1 MSEEEK
7 WKEIINQY
15 TKEQSKGFSIPSKK
29 CPICG
34 KYLINH
40 NIPFSAVQRF
50 INSRY
55 SIVNGQNVVLKY
67 FSTLLPSSIEMAS
80 RGLIK
85 ACWILHMT
93 PKEIV
98 QLGINNKEELK
109 KKLDSLDLYLVNYF
123 SSLSSPSTHPVISKH
138 SVKNICR
145 SLAGFLRVN
154 GVVQRGELFPRV
166 FSMNIPKQ
174 KNYLPSK
181 SDLKKL
187 YHYAKTLRDKC
198 LIQFLVNC
206 PLRKREITRVK
217 WSDIDLSEEYPILTI
232 EDKRLKGQGKGKY
245 QGCRFSMVVCKN
257 LKRLLKKLKEV
268 EQARFRQCRRKEIER
283 LVQEGYSLNEAEEKT
298 KHLIWSDNLPI
309 FLSSDF
315 VMDKR
320 RGVRII
326 KRLEQRSIGYLFNE
340 LQKISGLPI
349 SPHLFRNYLE
359 TIITSKLG
367 QANPLVDLALAHKPT
382 GVRSKYQ
389 EVWKDKEQMIKWFKV
404 IEPYI
409 DLELE
414 PKKKVEIALKTFK
427 ELKAKGISEEEAFTK
442 AFEKVQMMLLKEMT
456 EVKEALLREIEEAR
470 EEYEKRYKK

>member
-1 MSEEEK
+1 MTEEKK

-15 TKEQSKGFSIPSKK
+15 TREQSKGFSIPSKR

-40 NIPFSAVQRF
+40 NIPFTAVQRF
-50 INSRY
+50 INSKH
-55 SIVNGQNVVLKY
+55 SVLNGQNLVLKY
-67 FSTLLPSSIEMAS
+67 FSTLLTSSIEMAS
-80 RGLIK
+80 RGLIRS
-85 ACWILHMT
+85 CWILGMT
-93 PKEIV
+93 PKELIE
-98 QLGINNKEELK
+98 LGLNNKQELK

-123 SSLSSPSTHPVISKH
+123 NTLKTPSTHPVITKH

-174 KNYLPSK
+174 RNYLPSK

-217 WSDIDLSEEYPILTI
+217 WSDIDFSEEYPILTI
-232 EDKRLKGQGKGKY
+232 EDKRLKGEGKGKY
-245 QGCRFSMVVCKN
+245 AGCRFAMVVCKN
-257 LKRLLKKLKEV
+257 LKKLLEKLKEQ

-283 LVQEGYSLNEAEEKT
+283 LVQKGYPLNEAEEMT
-298 KHLIWSDNLPI
+298 KHLIWNEDLPI

-315 VMDKR
+315 TMDKR
-320 RGVRII
+320 KGVRVI
-326 KRLEQRSIGYLFNE
+326 KKLEQRSIGYLFNE

-359 TIITSKLG
+359 TVITSKLG

-389 EVWKDKEQMIKWFKV
+389 EVWRNKEQMLQWYKK

-414 PKKKVEIALKTFK
+414 PKKKVEIALKKFK
-427 ELKAKGISEEEAFTK
+427 ELKAKGVTEEEAFTK
-442 AFEKVQMMLLKEMT
+442 AFETVQMMFLKEMT
-456 EVKEALLREIEEAR
+456 EVKDALLREIEEAR
-470 EEYEKRYKK
+470 EEYERKYLK

>member
-1 MSEEEK
+1 
-7 WKEIINQY
+7 
-15 TKEQSKGFSIPSKK
+15 
-29 CPICG
+29 
-34 KYLINH
+34 
-40 NIPFSAVQRF
+40 
-50 INSRY
+50 
-55 SIVNGQNVVLKY
+55 
-67 FSTLLPSSIEMAS
+67 
-80 RGLIK
+80 
-85 ACWILHMT
+85 
-93 PKEIV
+93 
-98 QLGINNKEELK
+98 
-109 KKLDSLDLYLVNYF
+109 
-123 SSLSSPSTHPVISKH
+123 
-138 SVKNICR
+138 
-145 SLAGFLRVN
+145 
-154 GVVQRGELFPRV
+154 
-166 FSMNIPKQ
+166 
-174 KNYLPSK
+174 
-181 SDLKKL
+181 
-187 YHYAKTLRDKC
+187 
-198 LIQFLVNC
+198 
-206 PLRKREITRVK
+206 
-217 WSDIDLSEEYPILTI
+217 
-232 EDKRLKGQGKGKY
+232 
-245 QGCRFSMVVCKN
+245 
-257 LKRLLKKLKEV
+257 
-268 EQARFRQCRRKEIER
+268 
-283 LVQEGYSLNEAEEKT
+283 
-298 KHLIWSDNLPI
+298 
-309 FLSSDF
+309 
-315 VMDKR
+315 MDKR